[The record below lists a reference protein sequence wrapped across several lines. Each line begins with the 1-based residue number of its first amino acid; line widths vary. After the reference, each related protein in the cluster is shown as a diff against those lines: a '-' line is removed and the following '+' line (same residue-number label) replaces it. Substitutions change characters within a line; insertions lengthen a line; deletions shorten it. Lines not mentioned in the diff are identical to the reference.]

1 MNGTNPQRWVLSF
14 ADLIMLLLA
23 FFVLVQAQTS
33 DRLKMAAGIRGA
45 FGGNVDEAAIIGF
58 PSAGL
63 FEPGEAIL
71 KDDAR
76 IRFVRIGR
84 DARAHAARVVISAQG
99 RDDGSARLDSWEL
112 AAARTAAVG
121 RAIRAGG
128 VTDDM
133 IEIAIPPMRGGESPG
148 GQRISVRQ
156 IPK

>member
-1 MNGTNPQRWVLSF
+1 MSGISQQRWVLSF

-45 FGGNVDEAAIIGF
+45 FGGNADEAAIIGY
-58 PSAGL
+58 AATTL

-76 IRFVRIGR
+76 TRFARLGAE
-84 DARAHAARVVISAQG
+84 ARAHADRVVVSAQG

-128 VTDDM
+128 VADDR
-133 IEIAIPPMRGGESPG
+133 IEIVIPPMRGSDKTD
-148 GQRISVRQ
+148 GQRISVRR
-156 IPK
+156 IPG